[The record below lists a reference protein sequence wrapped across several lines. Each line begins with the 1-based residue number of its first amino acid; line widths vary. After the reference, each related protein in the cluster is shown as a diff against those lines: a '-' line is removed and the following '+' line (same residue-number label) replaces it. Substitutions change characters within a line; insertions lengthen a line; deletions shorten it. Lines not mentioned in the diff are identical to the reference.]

1 MNNQE
6 DNDKIYKYADYLIDK
21 KQHRVNKYFKNIG
34 INGENE
40 MDEIIPNLYLG
51 NYKAAYNLKKLKEKN
66 IKNVVIICDNI
77 ETPFENVGIKYFSIP
92 IKDRELEEEYFING
106 IEVNEYMISQLTRA
120 ILFIFDCLRNNEG
133 VLVHC
138 KKGASR
144 SAYLVKYFLML
155 YNNYKSKEAE
165 EFIKNKRPIAF
176 PSYKNISKYEK
187 IIIPH
192 KKLFKQYF
200 NSY

>member
-1 MNNQE
+1 MDNNT
-6 DNDKIYKYADYLIDK
+6 YKYSDYLIDK
-21 KQHRVNKYFKNIG
+21 KLHRVNDNFKHIG
-34 INGENE
+34 INGEND

-51 NYKAAYNLKKLKEKN
+51 NYKAAYDLKKLKDKN
-66 IKNVVIICDNI
+66 IKNIVIICDNI
-77 ETPFENVGIKYFSIP
+77 ETPFENLGIKYFSIP
-92 IKDRELEEEYFING
+92 IKDRELKDEYFING
-106 IEVNEYMISQLTRA
+106 VEVNEYMITQLTNA
-120 ILFIFDCLRNNEG
+120 ILFIFDSLRNNEG

-155 YNNYKSKEAE
+155 YNDYKSKEAE
-165 EFIKNKRPIAF
+165 LFIKSKRNIVF

-187 IIIPH
+187 LIIPH

-200 NSY
+200 DK